1 MNLHQIA
8 SQYTSAVNPWITAT
22 IQVSTG
28 FTTDENFIRVPSYA
42 APVTAQVQMQSLTYQ
57 DLQQI
62 DGLNIQGER
71 RAMYLNGAWNGLVR
85 EDQKGGDLI
94 TLPNGTVWLVAMVLE
109 DWSDLNNWVK
119 LCVTRQNNS

>member
-28 FTTDENFIRVPSYA
+28 FTTDANFIRVPSYA
-42 APVTAQVQMQSLTYQ
+42 APVSAQVQMQSLTYN
-57 DLQQI
+57 DLKQI
-62 DGLNIQGER
+62 DGLNLQGER
-71 RAMYLNGAWNGLVR
+71 RAMYLNGGWDGIVR
-85 EDQKGGDLI
+85 QDQKGGDLI